1 MANHRTCQFSPFPTS
16 CAPFKFHDGINFVT
30 LQQRWSCLIYE
41 SARKKWNKCCQ
52 KLPYHKC
59 TETPSLIS
67 HSSLSLS
74 HSFFLYRTHTVSL
87 PLSFLQLRQTEHW
100 QMQPWGA
107 HQSIQALP
115 GVLSASL
122 QVQEAGRKAL
132 LHRAGCSRRGVDV
145 GVFRRRDNMLNNARQ
160 LRTTLKTTTNYANLF
175 CTFPFFV
182 YRIEQLFFYYIHFFV
197 KKN

>member
-1 MANHRTCQFSPFPTS
+1 MLPKIAISQMHRNTI
-16 CAPFKFHDGINFVT
+16 INFPQ
-30 LQQRWSCLIYE
+30 LRL
-41 SARKKWNKCCQ
+41 
-52 KLPYHKC
+52 
-59 TETPSLIS
+59 SLS
-67 HSSLSLS
+67 FFLSLS
-74 HSFFLYRTHTVSL
+74 HSHF
-87 PLSFLQLRQTEHW
+87 LSFLQLRQTEHW

-145 GVFRRRDNMLNNARQ
+145 GVFRGRDNMLNNARQ

-197 KKN
+197 KKK